1 MRVCSRVDGEAAACG
16 RRRTLPGTLLTGP
29 SGGRTASRS
38 AAQRASRAWRCAC
51 AGGQWRPCTASIWQ
65 PAASS
70 CSASATCGTSGCR
83 LSRIGLQPPS
93 HGAAAS
99 VTWGCSLR
107 HVGLQPSSRGGAA
120 SVTWGCSLRHVG
132 VQPPSHGVAA
142 SVAWVCHRLLHGAEQ
157 PYLAAD
163 RDGDGLPRVG
173 ARAGARARVR
183 GRVGARSRAR
193 VRDGDGLAHR
203 RHDGEQ
209 QAAPLGQEHVRPE
222 AALERPRQ
230 RAAQVEVDRGAVR
243 LSLRASGKSSAC
255 GVLTIHPR
263 GSRHATEAGTRSQA
277 SDGLSDPDYSRNPI
291 RAPAALLR
299 PASPGRCRRIARRGA
314 RPPRMCA
321 ACAHGT

>member
-1 MRVCSRVDGEAAACG
+1 MQQGGWRAAACG
-16 RRRTLPGTLLTGP
+16 RRRTLPGTLLAGP

-51 AGGQWRPCTASIWQ
+51 AGGQWRPCTASIRQ

-93 HGAAAS
+93 PRVAAS

-107 HVGLQPSSRGGAA
+107 HMGVQPPSRGAAA
-120 SVTWGCSLRHVG
+120 SVTWGC
-132 VQPPSHGVAA
+132 
-142 SVAWVCHRLLHGAEQ
+142 HRLRHGAEQ

-163 RDGDGLPRVG
+163 RDGDSLPRIG
-173 ARAGARARVR
+173 ARAEASARVR
-183 GRVGARSRAR
+183 GRASARSRAR

-203 RHDGEQ
+203 RHDREQ
-209 QAAPLGQEHVRPE
+209 QAAPLRQEHVRPE
-222 AALERPRQ
+222 AALERARQ

-243 LSLRASGKSSAC
+243 LGLRASSKSSAC
-255 GVLTIHPR
+255 GVLTIHSR
-263 GSRHATEAGTRSQA
+263 GSRDATEAGTRSQA

-299 PASPGRCRRIARRGA
+299 PASPGRCRRTARRGA